1 MYTSMILVNL
11 HTDGEVDVPVVDDAA
26 DSLKEQYKAWEKL
39 GIRGP
44 FKPTVKEDPQITLYL
59 P

>member
-1 MYTSMILVNL
+1 MILVNL